1 MAKFLL
7 TTCSTQR
14 INLNQMKHIGRRK
27 KQMYIT
33 KSKKEEKGKRKQRQN
48 INIRKIEHENQKRS
62 KHLSELFGYPC
73 YFIRINTSFS
83 IRHVCIFLE

>member
-48 INIRKIEHENQKRS
+48 INIRKIEHDK
-62 KHLSELFGYPC
+62 
-73 YFIRINTSFS
+73 
-83 IRHVCIFLE
+83 IFLPQERKPFHSDKRYN